1 MATLSFQG
9 QIIFP
14 KPPSQRRI
22 GWRTDILRNRFVG
35 CPCGRPPEGP
45 VQTNPDLLNP
55 TIFYTFRPRMK
66 EWIYWSWPERRTVRF
81 VPNSGQVPFII
92 IWFAWRIF
100 LWSQFV
106 LTGSSGGRQRAML
119 NISLSYAAPQNST
132 QEKTSSETQ
141 GQSVGSGETAR
152 RKFFFIWKIKPWF
165 LIMIT
170 INFKIKRCHYLNSV
184 FTAVV
189 IFVA

>member
-1 MATLSFQG
+1 
-9 QIIFP
+9 
-14 KPPSQRRI
+14 
-22 GWRTDILRNRFVG
+22 
-35 CPCGRPPEGP
+35 
-45 VQTNPDLLNP
+45 
-55 TIFYTFRPRMK
+55 MK
-66 EWIYWSWPERRTVRF
+66 EWVYWSWPERRTVRF

-92 IWFAWRIF
+92 IWFTWRIF

-119 NISLSYAAPQNST
+119 NISVSYAAPQNST

-152 RKFFFIWKIKPWF
+152 RKFFFIWKIKPWI

-189 IFVA
+189 IFVAEGVYHETTSLIVIWPTGGGVPLREGVTANLQGEHARVN